1 VLHLLLL
8 KELDLGVEAIHESL
22 ARSGRR
28 HHSGGKGLEWRRGC
42 HGRHLLLHG
51 RDGRREEYW
60 CICAGHGDIQLVC
73 GVRLENMGAG
83 WLLEAMEVV
92 VEGLSEVVHGIHVEE
107 LLEAIIGRGG
117 H

>member
-1 VLHLLLL
+1 
-8 KELDLGVEAIHESL
+8 
-22 ARSGRR
+22 
-28 HHSGGKGLEWRRGC
+28 
-42 HGRHLLLHG
+42 
-51 RDGRREEYW
+51 
-60 CICAGHGDIQLVC
+60 
-73 GVRLENMGAG
+73 MGAG